1 LLGSCYYI
9 ISFQLILDLRTF
21 IIGLRLRFSGRQQ
34 MNKKRVIIYNTF
46 IILIITILLASCNK
60 QKTQTTPA
68 NESPSIASLDI
79 PNQAVEY
86 PEDCPDILQYPNG
99 FTAVEL
105 ISGKSVGGSSQGW
118 TAMYRFDGSID
129 EAEDIIR
136 EHYLDMGWK
145 IIAAEKQETDGYII
159 LLEKGE
165 EEGFTIIEMDPDD
178 SSHSL
183 IMSTFSK

>member
-1 LLGSCYYI
+1 
-9 ISFQLILDLRTF
+9 
-21 IIGLRLRFSGRQQ
+21 
-34 MNKKRVIIYNTF
+34 
-46 IILIITILLASCNK
+46 
-60 QKTQTTPA
+60 
-68 NESPSIASLDI
+68 
-79 PNQAVEY
+79 
-86 PEDCPDILQYPNG
+86 
-99 FTAVEL
+99 
-105 ISGKSVGGSSQGW
+105 
-118 TAMYRFDGSID
+118 MYRFDGSID
-129 EAEDIIR
+129 KAEDIIR

>member
-1 LLGSCYYI
+1 
-9 ISFQLILDLRTF
+9 
-21 IIGLRLRFSGRQQ
+21 

-129 EAEDIIR
+129 KAEDIIR
-136 EHYLDMGWK
+136 DAEARGREIRLGAEDYADEVLATLETNLDK
-145 IIAAEKQETDGYII
+145 FLAAVQRGRQRLQGGREDA
-159 LLEKGE
+159 L
-165 EEGFTIIEMDPDD
+165 
-178 SSHSL
+178 
-183 IMSTFSK
+183 